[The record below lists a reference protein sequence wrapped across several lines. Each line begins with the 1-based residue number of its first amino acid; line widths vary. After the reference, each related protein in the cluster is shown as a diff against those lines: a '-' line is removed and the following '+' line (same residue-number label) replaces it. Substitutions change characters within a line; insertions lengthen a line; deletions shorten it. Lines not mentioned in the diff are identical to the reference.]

1 MAQAVQ
7 QMPTKHEVQILVWRK
22 KKKKKERKKRTQTK
36 FLKNLQSTP
45 NILF

>member
-22 KKKKKERKKRTQTK
+22 KKKREKEKNKKAGR
-36 FLKNLQSTP
+36 
-45 NILF
+45 